1 MKTTLAKWIFIA
13 VAVAGTC
20 FALVKIAFFEF
31 PKIRHLR
38 DECQKEQAAVDK
50 LKKERDRLASE
61 VHDINV
67 DPVVAE
73 KYARKEGWIRE
84 GETVIIIPE
93 KIKNGR

>member
-1 MKTTLAKWIFIA
+1 MA
-13 VAVAGTC
+13 VLGTG

-38 DECQKEQAAVDK
+38 QECKNEEAAVEK
-50 LKKERDRLASE
+50 LQKERDRLASE

-84 GETVIIIPE
+84 DETVIVIPE
-93 KIKNGR
+93 KLKNGR